1 MTGSLTSPR
10 RFATIALALGLAAA
24 GMASPA
30 FAIGRGGGP
39 VYPQS
44 GPMTGN
50 FSHGAGRYE
59 GRGGWNGGWNGGWGP
74 AVGAGVVGGLIGG
87 AIIGSAGYPYG
98 YGSDPCWQ
106 YQNVYSNSG
115 AYLGRQL
122 VNTCQ

>member
-1 MTGSLTSPR
+1 MSNFLTSSR
-10 RFATIALALGLAAA
+10 RIATLAFALGLGAA
-24 GMASPA
+24 GLATPA
-30 FAIGRGGGP
+30 FAFGSSPR
-39 VYPQS
+39 VWQQS
-44 GPMTGN
+44 GPSAGN
-50 FSHGAGRYE
+50 FPHGPGRYQ
-59 GRGGWNGGWNGGWGP
+59 GRGGWNGGWGP